1 MWTLAVWSRKGGSGK
16 STLSACLGVEA
27 AAGGAKI
34 ALIDADAQGSLE
46 SWHRIRDAQ
55 TPVVAAVPLASL
67 KSALQSAAEDG
78 YAGAIVDFPGTL
90 GPGERNALG
99 LCDLVLVPMR
109 PTPFDYD
116 ATATSLAVAA
126 EMNVRPV
133 VVLSQ
138 VRSRGREAE
147 EVRAALA
154 QRATVLPTEIG
165 ERIAFQVAIAGG
177 LGVTESDPSS
187 AAADEIRAL
196 LNDLQGMLNV

>member
-1 MWTLAVWSRKGGSGK
+1 
-16 STLSACLGVEA
+16 
-27 AAGGAKI
+27 
-34 ALIDADAQGSLE
+34 
-46 SWHRIRDAQ
+46 
-55 TPVVAAVPLASL
+55 
-67 KSALQSAAEDG
+67 
-78 YAGAIVDFPGTL
+78 
-90 GPGERNALG
+90 
-99 LCDLVLVPMR
+99 MR

-196 LNDLQGMLNV
+196 LNDLRGMLNV